1 MNSNEN
7 NATNTSLY
15 KMIEKEL
22 DSTVDIFLWMKQNFD
37 GKPFCKKHIQE
48 IEEKIKKL
56 DQLKQDCLNN
66 KMNTLELYKIFYGI
80 KY

>member
-7 NATNTSLY
+7 NITNTSLY

-22 DSTVDIFLWMKQNFD
+22 DSTFDIFLWMKQNFD